1 MFCTTDKEEL
11 EHVDSADPYKI
22 PTDTQGAWVAPYHL
36 LWDVKQVPDLK
47 VHFLN
52 PDILDNEHWKCG
64 HAGPLTV
71 DIILAWA
78 AVWNSHA
85 DHYPKISN
93 YVAKRKKAHIR
104 VKFTSDSEYV
114 QSLYTVLQCT
124 INVPHNNHH
133 MHNYASVRMRKRG
146 IQ

>member
-1 MFCTTDKEEL
+1 MVVHKIIIHMHVQTEGMQMFCTTDKEEL

-22 PTDTQGAWVAPYHL
+22 PTDTQGAWVAPHHL
-36 LWDVKQVPDLK
+36 LWDVKQLPDLK
-47 VHFLN
+47 VYFLN
-52 PDILDNEHWKCG
+52 PEILEDEHWKCG

-93 YVAKRKKAHIR
+93 YVAKREKAHIR
-104 VKFTSDSEYV
+104 VIFKKDSEYA
-114 QSLYTVLQCT
+114 
-124 INVPHNNHH
+124 
-133 MHNYASVRMRKRG
+133 YAVVSS
-146 IQ
+146 